1 MSGSAIPVV
10 RAMDQTAVRALGVI
24 KTKLDTMGGQLQNF
38 QRLAPLED
46 TASLAEVIERLNI
59 MLDRMQR

>member
-1 MSGSAIPVV
+1 
-10 RAMDQTAVRALGVI
+10 MDQTAVRALGVI